1 MNCYCSFCASAGI
14 AGPHDHFL
22 RSSKESGS
30 KVTCPK
36 LKATDC
42 GHCGRKGHTARY
54 CGELLSAKKQALAS
68 ARASRM
74 AQFNSGE
81 WMEAS
86 APMAKEHPG
95 FESPR
100 IKKRVSTPSAPNK
113 LTSRFA
119 ALDME
124 TEEEEPVKHIEPR
137 NLGPTWAQVAK
148 GVAKTEEDEDEDE
161 DEDEE
166 LPPLNWGQRPM
177 ARWGD
182 VSA

>member
-1 MNCYCSFCASAGI
+1 
-14 AGPHDHFL
+14 
-22 RSSKESGS
+22 
-30 KVTCPK
+30 
-36 LKATDC
+36 
-42 GHCGRKGHTARY
+42 
-54 CGELLSAKKQALAS
+54 
-68 ARASRM
+68 M

-100 IKKRVSTPSAPNK
+100 MIRKKRVSTPSAPSK
-113 LTSRFA
+113 LATRFA

-124 TEEEEPVKHIEPR
+124 SEEEEEEPIKHVEPR

-161 DEDEE
+161 E

>member
-54 CGELLSAKKQALAS
+54 CGELLAGKKQTLAS

-100 IKKRVSTPSAPNK
+100 MIRKKRVSTPSAPSK
-113 LTSRFA
+113 LATRFA

-124 TEEEEPVKHIEPR
+124 SEEEEEEPIKHVEPR
-137 NLGPTWAQVAK
+137 NLGPTWAQIAQGMAK
-148 GVAKTEEDEDEDE
+148 DDDDE
-161 DEDEE
+161 EE
-166 LPPLNWGQRPM
+166 LPALNWGQASR
-177 ARWGD
+177 ARWAD

>member
-1 MNCYCSFCASAGI
+1 
-14 AGPHDHFL
+14 
-22 RSSKESGS
+22 
-30 KVTCPK
+30 
-36 LKATDC
+36 
-42 GHCGRKGHTARY
+42 
-54 CGELLSAKKQALAS
+54 
-68 ARASRM
+68 M